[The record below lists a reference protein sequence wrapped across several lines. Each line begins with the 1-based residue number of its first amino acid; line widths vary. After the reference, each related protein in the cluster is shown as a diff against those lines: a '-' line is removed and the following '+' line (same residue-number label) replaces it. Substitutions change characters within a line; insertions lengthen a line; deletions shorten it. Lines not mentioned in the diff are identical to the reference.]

1 MSSAHTFEKAPA
13 KTLLAATGVSAIE
26 LRFARIARE
35 LTARWHASDID
46 NYLDSL
52 LIDTRGNRMGFP
64 PEVLEEIMFLAGVR
78 WYMDKV
84 KIPETM
90 ESPQQVFSFC
100 KLDRP
105 SANQGL
111 VMA

>member
-1 MSSAHTFEKAPA
+1 MSVHTIEKAPA
-13 KTLLAATGVSAIE
+13 GIRQAATGESAIE

-35 LTARWHASDID
+35 LTARWHGSDID
-46 NYLDSL
+46 EYLDGL

-90 ESPQQVFSFC
+90 ESPQQVFSFY
-100 KLDRP
+100 KLDL
-105 SANQGL
+105 SSLNQAL